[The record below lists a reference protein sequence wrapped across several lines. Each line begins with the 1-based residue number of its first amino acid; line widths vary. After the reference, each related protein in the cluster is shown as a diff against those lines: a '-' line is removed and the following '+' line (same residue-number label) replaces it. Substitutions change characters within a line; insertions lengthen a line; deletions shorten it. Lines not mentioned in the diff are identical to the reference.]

1 MKKLLSLLA
10 AALMLAS
17 VACSPIEP
25 ASSEE
30 NGNVISRPTD
40 TPQAGTVYPD
50 KAYGFQL
57 EAPAAGETIA
67 IMHTSMGDIHIRFF
81 PEAAPKAV
89 ENFLTHAKNGYYNG
103 LTFHRVI
110 KDFMIQSGDPTGTG
124 GGGESI
130 WGKDFEDEFDAKL
143 LNLRGSLAM
152 ANSSLNTN
160 ASQFF
165 INQGGPSAFAGKE
178 RYEGHYLSNLNDLL
192 ANFDS
197 LVSQCIEVFHS
208 DSFYAEYFGTPHN
221 FFWYWVNQNCPIAPN
236 TNIVPDEVWE
246 LYKQHGGNISLD
258 GATRFHGGHTVFG
271 QVFQGMDIV
280 DAIAAVETNSS
291 DKPLT
296 DVTITSIDI
305 VTYQP

>member
-10 AALMLAS
+10 AALILAS

-30 NGNVISRPTD
+30 NGNVIARPTD
-40 TPQAGTVYPD
+40 TPQAGTVYAD

-89 ENFLTHAKNGYYNG
+89 ENFLTHARNGYYDG

-110 KDFMIQSGDPTGTG
+110 KDFMIQGGDPNGNG
-124 GGGESI
+124 SGGESI
-130 WGKDFEDEFDAKL
+130 WGKGFEDEFDAKL

-152 ANSSLNTN
+152 ANSGVATN
-160 ASQFF
+160 GSQFF

-178 RYEGHYLSNLNDLL
+178 RLESSYLSNINYLL
-192 ANFDS
+192 ANFDALTAQYRDTYNQNDLYRQHYGS
-197 LVSQCIEVFHS
+197 LN
-208 DSFYAEYFGTPHN
+208 N
-221 FFWYWVNQNCPIAPN
+221 FFWGQVGSALAPN

-271 QVFQGMDIV
+271 QVFQGMDVV
-280 DAIAAVETNSS
+280 DAIAAVETDSN

-296 DVTITSIDI
+296 AVTVISIEIT
-305 VTYQP
+305 TA